1 MFIAALFIL
10 VQMDNPNAHQQW
22 NEYMKYELLMQR
34 TSHTKTMN
42 KIQLHTTVWM
52 NLADIC

>member
-22 NEYMKYELLMQR
+22 NEYMKYELFMQR
-34 TSHTKTMN
+34 KSHTKTMN